1 MSGDVARHSGPKGSR
16 EKSIFNHFLRVATVN
31 RNESVLGED
40 SISYKVNLRR
50 LGVFVEWSSGWPP
63 PAPDSSLFNLA
74 EEHTF
79 KDPGKIPGEPE
90 VVIHRLRITLTSC
103 NVQSLERV
111 RADLLRDAKEK
122 DLVVKGPVRMPTK
135 TLRITTRKT
144 LRGEGSKTW
153 DCFQVRSC
161 RRLID
166 LHSPSEIVLQITSFG
181 LEPGVEVEVTSAD
194 A

>member
-1 MSGDVARHSGPKGSR
+1 MDQ
-16 EKSIFNHFLRVATVN
+16 SIIILRVS
-31 RNESVLGED
+31 E
-40 SISYKVNLRR
+40 R
-50 LGVFVEWSSGWPP
+50 LFEEGMVAAEWSSGWPT

-74 EEHTF
+74 KEHTF

-90 VVIHRLRITLTSC
+90 VVIHQIRMTLTSC
-103 NVQSLERV
+103 NVQSLEKV
-111 RADLLRDAKEK
+111 HADLLRGAKEK
-122 DLVVKGPVRMPTK
+122 NLVVKGPVRMPTK
-135 TLRITTRKT
+135 TLKITTRKT
-144 LRGEGSKTW
+144 LCGEGSKTW

-166 LHSPSEIVLQITSFG
+166 LHSPSEIVPQITSIG

>member
-16 EKSIFNHFLRVATVN
+16 EKST
-31 RNESVLGED
+31 
-40 SISYKVNLRR
+40 
-50 LGVFVEWSSGWPP
+50 
-63 PAPDSSLFNLA
+63 PDSSLFNLA

-90 VVIHRLRITLTSC
+90 VRITLTSC

-111 RADLLRDAKEK
+111 RADLLRGAKEK
-122 DLVVKGPVRMPTK
+122 NLVVKEPVRMPTK

-166 LHSPSEIVLQITSFG
+166 LHSPSEIVLQITSIG